1 MTRRM
6 AQSRR
11 GAVVAAAAKVLSR
24 DENSSMEDVAAA
36 AGVSVRTLFRWFGS
50 REELLGTLHLE
61 TTPVLQ
67 QQRILAAA
75 FDLFRRGSLAEMSME
90 DDARAAGVS
99 RATLYRVVPGKPALF
114 RALIETYSPWEA
126 IADVLAATGNDS
138 PREVMPRIARAL
150 AGALDGRTG
159 ALVRMV
165 FEMIKG
171 EPDAVDGI
179 RRSLSRGLPD
189 LMQYLARQME
199 AGRLRRMHP
208 VLAVQLL
215 AGPIFVHI
223 LTKPLAAM
231 VGFKQ
236 STDEV
241 VTEVVQAWLRAMA
254 PSRRRNGP

>member
-1 MTRRM
+1 
-6 AQSRR
+6 
-11 GAVVAAAAKVLSR
+11 
-24 DENSSMEDVAAA
+24 MEDVAAA

-50 REELLGTLHLE
+50 REQLLTSLQLEPTLIS
-61 TTPVLQ
+61 Q

-75 FDLFRRGSLAEMSME
+75 LDLFRRDGLAELSM
-90 DDARAAGVS
+90 DDVARAAGVS
-99 RATLYRVVPGKPALF
+99 RATLYRAFSGKPALF

-126 IADVLAATGNDS
+126 IADVLTAGGSDS
-138 PREVMPRIARAL
+138 PREVMPGIARAL

-159 ALVRMV
+159 ALLRMV

-189 LMQYLARQME
+189 VMQYLARQMN

-208 VLAVQLL
+208 VLAIQLL

-223 LTKPLAAM
+223 ATKPLAK
-231 VGFKQ
+231 VLGFQ
-236 STDEV
+236 PSTDEV
-241 VTEVVQAWLRAMA
+241 VKEVVEAWLRAMA
-254 PSRRRNGP
+254 PPRSR

>member
-1 MTRRM
+1 M
-6 AQSRR
+6 
-11 GAVVAAAAKVLSR
+11 VVAAATKVLAR
-24 DENSSMEDVAAA
+24 DETSTMEDVAAA
-36 AGVSVRTLFRWFGS
+36 AGVSVRTLFRWFRS
-50 REELLGTLHLE
+50 RDELLTALDLE
-61 TTPVLQ
+61 RTPVSQ

-75 FDLFRRGSLAEMSME
+75 FDLFRRGSLAELSMDE
-90 DDARAAGVS
+90 VARVAGVS
-99 RATLYRVVPGKPALF
+99 RATLYRVFPGKPALF

-126 IADVLAATGNDS
+126 IADVLGDSGDHS

-159 ALVRMV
+159 ALLRMV

-189 LMQYLARQME
+189 VIQYLAGQMK

-208 VLAVQLL
+208 VLAIQLL
-215 AGPIFVHI
+215 AGPIFVH
-223 LTKPLAAM
+223 LATKPLAAM
-231 VGFKQ
+231 VGFKA

-241 VTEVVQAWLRAMA
+241 VKEVVDAWLRAMA
-254 PSRRRNGP
+254 PPRLRERT